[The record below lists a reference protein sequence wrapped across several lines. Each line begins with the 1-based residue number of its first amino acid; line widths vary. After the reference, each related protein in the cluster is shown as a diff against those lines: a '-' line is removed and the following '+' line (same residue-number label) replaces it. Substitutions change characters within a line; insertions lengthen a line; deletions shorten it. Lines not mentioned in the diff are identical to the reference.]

1 MVDIS
6 LLTAEELEQKEMEN
20 LLGKDDRTED
30 ELNLA
35 AAETMKKIVTKMI
48 HEKNDLMANAY
59 IDKVQ
64 LGTEGWKMR
73 YYSSKFHILSQDFN
87 EF

>member
-48 HEKNDLMANAY
+48 HEKND
-59 IDKVQ
+59 
-64 LGTEGWKMR
+64 
-73 YYSSKFHILSQDFN
+73 
-87 EF
+87 